1 MASSLNLL
9 SAFMLNTLFTLP
21 HLQTL
26 ISHAA
31 ANDQLLLIVRDNVHR
46 GVDVLDVSL
55 VFVTEDT

>member
-1 MASSLNLL
+1 MASSLNLR
-9 SAFMLNTLFTLP
+9 SAFMLNVLLTLP

-31 ANDQLLLIVRDNVHR
+31 AGGQLLLIVRDNVRR

-55 VFVTEDT
+55 LFVTEDT

>member
-1 MASSLNLL
+1 MSSLNPL
-9 SAFMLNTLFTLP
+9 SAFMLNVLFTLS

-26 ISHAA
+26 ISRAA
-31 ANDQLLLIVRDNVHR
+31 ADGQLLLIIRDNVRR